1 MANPLYGQNK
11 ADTDVSVFGRG
22 KMNVLTSTAGTL
34 DLSADDSG
42 AVIFLNDADGI
53 VQLPA
58 AEAGLQFKVIIGID
72 ATAGCAILAASG
84 DCFFGQ
90 IKVLSTTDD
99 KTEVQDIDYATATGT
114 VASYDTLDFTSNSAT
129 LAGTSGDVVELLCV
143 DGTAWCV
150 NATLVTVHA
159 EPASTAIINAS

>member
-11 ADTDVSVFGRG
+11 ADTDINVFGRG
-22 KMNVLTSTAGTL
+22 KMSVVASTAGTL
-34 DLSADDSG
+34 QLQAEDSG
-42 AVIFLNDADGI
+42 TVVFLNDANGI

-72 ATAGCAILAASG
+72 ATDGCSILAKAG

-99 KTEVQDIDYATATGT
+99 KTEVQDIDHATAVAT
-114 VASYDTLDFTSNSAT
+114 VGSYDTLDFTSNSAT
-129 LAGTSGDVVELLCV
+129 LAGGSGDVVELLCV
-143 DGTAWCV
+143 DDDAWCV
-150 NATLVTVHA
+150 NATLTTVHA

>member
-1 MANPLYGQNK
+1 MANPMYGQNK
-11 ADTDVSVFGRG
+11 ADGDLAVYGRG
-22 KMNVLTSTAGTL
+22 KMNVITHASGTTTL
-34 DLSADDSG
+34 LAEDSG
-42 AVIFLNDADGI
+42 SVIFLNDADGI

-58 AEAGLQFKVIIGID
+58 AESGLQFKVIIGID
-72 ATAGCAILAASG
+72 ATAGCAIKAASG

-99 KTEVQDIDYATATGT
+99 KTEVQDIDYATAIAT
-114 VASYDTLDFTSNSAT
+114 VADYDTLDFTSNSAT
-129 LAGTSGDVVELLCV
+129 LAGGSGDTVELLCIN
-143 DGTAWCV
+143 GTAWCV

>member
-1 MANPLYGQNK
+1 MANPMYGQNT
-11 ADTDVSVFGRG
+11 ADNDIDVFGRG
-22 KMNVLTSTAGTL
+22 KMNVITSTVGTL
-34 DLSADDSG
+34 DLQASDSG
-42 AVIFLNDADGI
+42 SVIFLNDADGI

-58 AEAGLQFKVIIGID
+58 AEAGLQFKVIIGVD
-72 ATAGCAILAASG
+72 ATAGCAIKAASG

-99 KTEVQDIDYATATGT
+99 KTEVQDIDYATAIAT
-114 VASYDTLDFTSNSAT
+114 VGDFDTLDFTSNSAT

>member
-42 AVIFLNDADGI
+42 AVIFLNDANGI

-72 ATAGCAILAASG
+72 ATAGCSILAASG

-99 KTEVQDIDYATATGT
+99 KTEVQDIDYAT
-114 VASYDTLDFTSNSAT
+114 
-129 LAGTSGDVVELLCV
+129 
-143 DGTAWCV
+143 
-150 NATLVTVHA
+150 
-159 EPASTAIINAS
+159 

>member
-11 ADTDVSVFGRG
+11 SDTDISVFGRG
-22 KMNVLTSTAGTL
+22 KMNVITHSAGTTNL
-34 DLSADDSG
+34 IADDTGS
-42 AVIFLNDADGI
+42 VIFVNDADGI

-58 AEAGLQFKVIIGID
+58 AAAGLMFKVIIGVD
-72 ATAGCAILAASG
+72 ATAGCAIKAASG

-99 KTEVQDIDYATATGT
+99 KTEVQDIDYATAIAT
-114 VASYDTLDFTSNSAT
+114 VADYDTLDFTSNSAT
-129 LAGTSGDVVELLCV
+129 LAGGSGDVVELICV
-143 DGTAWCV
+143 DATAWCV
-150 NATLVTVHA
+150 NATLTTVHA